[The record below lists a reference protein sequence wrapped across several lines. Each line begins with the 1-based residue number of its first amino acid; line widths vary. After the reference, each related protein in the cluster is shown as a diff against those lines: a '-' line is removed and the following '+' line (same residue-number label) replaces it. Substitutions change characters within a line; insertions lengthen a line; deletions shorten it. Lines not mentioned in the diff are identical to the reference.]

1 MSSKAFSSI
10 RSAAIDGRA
19 WNPFFKK
26 TQLKKLHEA
35 LVARASNIKAAMEKD
50 TGNTRFEIATE
61 YWLALRC
68 LAQVYDSI
76 DTDTELKLEYRIANS
91 KDASDARDPVGIVVI
106 EPLAQTF
113 LYSLL
118 SALAPA
124 LGAGNCVIVQ
134 MGRSMLATPNIV
146 LPLIQAALVDGTFE
160 ISYTTVSDIDINHR
174 HCRILQ
180 NGSTAAP
187 LAHHIVSESQNR
199 IIAVVERD
207 ADVDEAARS
216 LVTARF
222 SLRGKSAYAP
232 DLVLVNEWIRKDF
245 LAALSRQSI
254 ALGNSYVSETR
265 PAKASASSNL
275 VQEVMKGGSG
285 SVHSTSQYGAIVEIE
300 ERRSDLLGR
309 KTDEPCLV
317 VHPVTSMD
325 DAIDVASGFGR
336 LSAAYVFT
344 APGAAKYI
352 CQFLNAS
359 ICLVNHIPLKL
370 LYGPIAPT
378 DHSFSPDT
386 LTPYSERHFTLAKGQ
401 FIEPTKDGQRLA
413 QLFFEASPKGC
424 RILHEEASAPL
435 KDMNRVKKGGDIGF
449 FNQGIVTGGI
459 IVLSTAISCTGLLCY
474 YLVKVARSTL

>member
-1 MSSKAFSSI
+1 MSNKAFSSI

-35 LVARASNIKAAMEKD
+35 LVARATNIKAAMEKD

-124 LGAGNCVIVQ
+124 IGAGNCVIVQ

-146 LPLIQAALVDGTFE
+146 LPLVQAALVEGTFE
-160 ISYTTVSDIDINHR
+160 VSYTTVSDNDINHR
-174 HCRILQ
+174 HCRIMQ
-180 NGSTAAP
+180 NGPTATP
-187 LAHHIVSESQNR
+187 LAHHIVSESKNR

-222 SLRGKSAYAP
+222 SIRGK
-232 DLVLVNEWIRKDF
+232 
-245 LAALSRQSI
+245 
-254 ALGNSYVSETR
+254 
-265 PAKASASSNL
+265 
-275 VQEVMKGGSG
+275 M
-285 SVHSTSQYGAIVEIE
+285 EIE

-317 VHPVTSMD
+317 VHSVTSMD

-344 APGAAKYI
+344 APAAAKYI

-370 LYGPIAPT
+370 LYGPIAPA

-424 RILHEEASAPL
+424 QTLHEEASAAL
-435 KDMNRVKKGGDIGF
+435 KDMHRVKKGGDIGF

-459 IVLSTAISCTGLLCY
+459 IVLSTAISCAGLLCY

>member
-1 MSSKAFSSI
+1 MSNKAFSSI

-35 LVARASNIKAAMEKD
+35 LVARATNIKAAMEKD

-124 LGAGNCVIVQ
+124 IGAGNCVIVQ
-134 MGRSMLATPNIV
+134 NGPTAT
-146 LPLIQAALVDGTFE
+146 
-160 ISYTTVSDIDINHR
+160 
-174 HCRILQ
+174 
-180 NGSTAAP
+180 P
-187 LAHHIVSESQNR
+187 LAHHIVSESKNR

-222 SLRGKSAYAP
+222 SIRGK
-232 DLVLVNEWIRKDF
+232 
-245 LAALSRQSI
+245 
-254 ALGNSYVSETR
+254 
-265 PAKASASSNL
+265 
-275 VQEVMKGGSG
+275 M
-285 SVHSTSQYGAIVEIE
+285 EIE

-317 VHPVTSMD
+317 VHSVTSMD

-344 APGAAKYI
+344 APAAAKYI

-370 LYGPIAPT
+370 LYGPIAPA

-424 RILHEEASAPL
+424 QTLHEEASAAL
-435 KDMNRVKKGGDIGF
+435 KDMHRVKKGGDIGF

-459 IVLSTAISCTGLLCY
+459 IVLSTAISCAGLLCY

>member
-160 ISYTTVSDIDINHR
+160 ISYTAVSDIDINHR

-300 ERRSDLLGR
+300 ES
-309 KTDEPCLV
+309 
-317 VHPVTSMD
+317 
-325 DAIDVASGFGR
+325 FGR
-336 LSAAYVFT
+336 LSAAYVYT

-370 LYGPIAPT
+370 LSPT

-424 RILHEEASAPL
+424 QILHEEASAAL

>member
-1 MSSKAFSSI
+1 MSNKAFSSI

-35 LVARASNIKAAMEKD
+35 LVARATNIKAAMEKD

-124 LGAGNCVIVQ
+124 IGAGNCVIVQ
-134 MGRSMLATPNIV
+134 MGRSMLATPSIV
-146 LPLIQAALVDGTFE
+146 LPLVQAALVEGTFE
-160 ISYTTVSDIDINHR
+160 VSYTTVSDNDINHR
-174 HCRILQ
+174 HCRIMQ
-180 NGSTAAP
+180 NGPTATP
-187 LAHHIVSESQNR
+187 LAHHIVSESKNR

-222 SLRGKSAYAP
+222 SIRGKSAYAP

-245 LAALSRQSI
+245 LAALSKQSI

-265 PAKASASSNL
+265 PAKASPSSNL

-300 ERRSDLLGR
+300 ES
-309 KTDEPCLV
+309 
-317 VHPVTSMD
+317 
-325 DAIDVASGFGR
+325 FGR

-344 APGAAKYI
+344 APAAAKYI

-370 LYGPIAPT
+370 LYGPIAPA

-424 RILHEEASAPL
+424 QTLHEEASAAL
-435 KDMNRVKKGGDIGF
+435 KDMHRVKKGGDIGF